1 MSKMAHVDPLT
12 CPFRSRYYPR
22 IVPIPIR
29 KRRKEEI
36 QLIYNSRKLN
46 NFWLP
51 GQRTYIRNRF
61 IQQQQQQQKL
71 MQPNATCNVEWVN
84 RITTSTSKYGN
95 ILALASL
102 WDIVGNVTTNI
113 QEQQSRVILDQNRIV
128 RTVIALPDGDG
139 YMIDQF
145 VTMVQWLLERQQ
157 LHTQIFISYQNIS
170 IDFFMTIPTIVVTL
184 HIPPTSSI
192 PKQSTGS
199 TERSFLE
206 EQYTVKQ
213 STTSTTTTI
222 SHDVITQRT
231 KSWVQRVLVD
241 TTICPFT
248 KSITYSGQGLSDVNV
263 PVGKIAYH
271 TSHSSLQLV
280 RGALDHDSQS
290 VCTVTAAV
298 CQLQSDVLVAI
309 HDMLQ
314 AGPTYSL
321 KHKLNGISS
330 ILLSAPG
337 WDDSLELWTRIVFPI
352 LEVTVQVLDLTDQI
366 GIVCFH
372 PYYQTPDGRSFPGFG
387 HMHSV
392 PRLQQW
398 LLEHT
403 SSTDMELDIE
413 NLLPDLLT
421 SKVINNPSVTMT
433 TEDINYNIAISAIV
447 TAGGAWQRRTPHA
460 TINILRAEQL
470 AAAESKR
477 ITSTLYST
485 NILRLSRIGWSQ
497 LQQALEHERNM
508 E

>member
-1 MSKMAHVDPLT
+1 MLCWKWGTSIVIVMIRIPNTMAVVVSTNAVSFQYNSNYKQFNNQQRCTSSCGCNHLHRTSLLRNSICLATTLTTTTTDLTDSNDDKSLVDSSSDPSMERSMSKMAHVDPLT

-36 QLIYNSRKLN
+36 QLLYNSRKLN

-61 IQQQQQQQKL
+61 MQQQQQQQKL

-298 CQLQSDVLVAI
+298 
-309 HDMLQ
+309 
-314 AGPTYSL
+314 Y
-321 KHKLNGISS
+321 
-330 ILLSAPG
+330 
-337 WDDSLELWTRIVFPI
+337 IV
-352 LEVTVQVLDLTDQI
+352 
-366 GIVCFH
+366 
-372 PYYQTPDGRSFPGFG
+372 
-387 HMHSV
+387 M
-392 PRLQQW
+392 
-398 LLEHT
+398 
-403 SSTDMELDIE
+403 
-413 NLLPDLLT
+413 
-421 SKVINNPSVTMT
+421 MT
-433 TEDINYNIAISAIV
+433 
-447 TAGGAWQRRTPHA
+447 
-460 TINILRAEQL
+460 
-470 AAAESKR
+470 
-477 ITSTLYST
+477 
-485 NILRLSRIGWSQ
+485 
-497 LQQALEHERNM
+497 
-508 E
+508 